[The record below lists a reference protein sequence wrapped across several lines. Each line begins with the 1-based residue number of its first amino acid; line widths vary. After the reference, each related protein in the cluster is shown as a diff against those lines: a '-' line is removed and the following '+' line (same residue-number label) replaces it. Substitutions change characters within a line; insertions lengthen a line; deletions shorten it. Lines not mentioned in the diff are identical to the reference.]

1 METVHLRRS
10 DPTVDELIR
19 AAFPGLTCH
28 KVEAIVTESVRFY
41 GTNWDEGNRREY
53 VIARLADKQIFRI
66 EDAPFMER
74 SELHEKIYKLPPGFV
89 VVVHVIGRY
98 EHIEIH
104 TAADNV
110 TRLLPAPVT
119 RSEDEEI
126 VLVATCSLKAS
137 YGGVSNYRFV
147 EAKRYT
153 GIDLHRWETA
163 KSTLIAKKLLNK
175 AGAATP
181 EGRNARPEWGSAGIG
196 LHGYQQRRQSL
207 EVTSAQA

>member
-19 AAFPGLTCH
+19 AAFPGLTCQ
-28 KVEAIVTESVRFY
+28 KVEAIVTDRVHFH
-41 GTNWDEGNRREY
+41 GTNWDEGNRRDY
-53 VIARLADKQIFRI
+53 VIVRLADLTRHRI
-66 EDAPFMER
+66 EEAPFMER
-74 SELHEKIYKLPPGFV
+74 SELHEKTCKLPPGFV

-119 RSEDEEI
+119 LTEDEEI
-126 VLVATCSLKAS
+126 VLVATRSLKAS

-147 EAKRYT
+147 EARRYT

-163 KSTLIAKKLLNK
+163 KSSLIARTLLNK
-175 AGAATP
+175 AGAITV
-181 EGRNARPEWGSAGIG
+181 EGRNACPSHDLFHI
-196 LHGYQQRRQSL
+196 QQRRRQAAL
-207 EVTSAQA
+207 EAANA